1 MDALELMKKKKFGK
15 MKKPLKNEK
24 KIILK
29 KSQKECQV
37 GNQKVL
43 KNLTIIKSKMEF
55 HYLRKIQFK
64 KNNKIKYRSLFYE
77 I

>member
-15 MKKPLKNEK
+15 MKKPLKNGK

-29 KSQKECQV
+29 KSLKECQV
-37 GNQKVL
+37 GNWKVL